1 MLATF
6 DLELVLVSLQN
17 APDSASAIKIGEV
30 LLKLFNGLALLNHFL
45 GPVIFKICK
54 KTFSEDAGKLLAMRA
69 IK

>member
-6 DLELVLVSLQN
+6 DLELVLISLQN
-17 APDSASAIKIGEV
+17 APDSTSAIKIGEV

-54 KTFSEDAGKLLAMRA
+54 KTFS
-69 IK
+69 